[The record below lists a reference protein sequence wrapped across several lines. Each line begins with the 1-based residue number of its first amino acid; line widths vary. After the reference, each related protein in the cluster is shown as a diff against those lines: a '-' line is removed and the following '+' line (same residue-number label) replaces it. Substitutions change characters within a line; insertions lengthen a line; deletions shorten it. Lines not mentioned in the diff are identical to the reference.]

1 MKCNT
6 KRCRNKRAKRRNFC
20 YRCISR
26 QNRERYGVQSTFYFL
41 RGNAKRRG
49 IDFDLTLEQFRVF
62 CTNTEYL
69 KLKGKKSGS
78 MSIDRIDN
86 RRGYEIDNIR
96 LITLAENSRKRAVD
110 YKIELGAYP
119 DYVDAKEAVKPDL
132 SNTPF

>member
-1 MKCNT
+1 
-6 KRCRNKRAKRRNFC
+6 
-20 YRCISR
+20 
-26 QNRERYGVQSTFYFL
+26 VQSTFYFL